1 MGNSGY
7 IKLQRSLKNW
17 EHYDDPYAL
26 KLFVH
31 LLLSA
36 AFIGYFD
43 GGVYVDRGQIL
54 IGIRSLAQEL
64 NFTYQRTRTLL
75 STLEATH
82 TLTQSSTRRGTLIT
96 IVKWDVFQASV
107 KKVNAASGADF
118 SAASNAPAVKNQRTH
133 YIKECIKEIQED
145 KENNK
150 ENIIKEKKK
159 PNLSGFDAMLAA
171 YSSDAKTVDL
181 LQEWIK
187 VRKAKRAAM
196 TERAIQLN
204 LDKLNGM
211 AKESGMSVSDYLSEV
226 ICRGWAAF
234 YPIRQYGDKQSG
246 KTYGTNGIAIATDA
260 INDLDEVF

>member
-1 MGNSGY
+1 MLSGGEKMGNSGY

-133 YIKECIKEIQED
+133 YIKECINKNDHKERNNSCANFQQ
-145 KENNK
+145 KEEGVRFDFELCWREYPNK
-150 ENIIKEKKK
+150 KGRNKITKK
-159 PNLSGFDAMLAA
+159 ALA
-171 YSSDAKTVDL
+171 
-181 LQEWIK
+181 E
-187 VRKAKRAAM
+187 
-196 TERAIQLN
+196 
-204 LDKLNGM
+204 LDKLGTEKVLEAVRRYKAECEADNRDMQYVQHGSTFFNGGY
-211 AKESGMSVSDYLSEV
+211 ADYLADDWKPPAQRSGDGLPVYDDFV
-226 ICRGWAAF
+226 IPF
-234 YPIRQYGDKQSG
+234 
-246 KTYGTNGIAIATDA
+246 
-260 INDLDEVF
+260 

>member
-26 KLFVH
+26 KLLVH
-31 LLLSA
+31 LLLSV
-36 AFIGYFD
+36 AFVGYFD
-43 GGVYVDRGQIL
+43 GDMYVDRGQML

-82 TLTQSSTRRGTLIT
+82 TLTQKSTRRGTLIT

-107 KKVNAASGADF
+107 KKINAASNADF
-118 SAASNAPAVKNQRTH
+118 SAASNAPTVKNQRTH

-145 KENNK
+145 KEDNK

-159 PNLSGFDAMLAA
+159 SSAACFNEIISG
-171 YSSDAKTVDL
+171 YSSDGKTVDL
-181 LQEWIK
+181 LKEWIK

-196 TERAIQLN
+196 TERAIQMN
-204 LDKLNGM
+204 LDKLDGI
-211 AKESGMSVSDYLSEV
+211 AKESGMTVCEYLSEV

-234 YPIRQYGDKQSG
+234 YPIRQYRDKQSG
-246 KTYGTNGIAIATDA
+246 KVYGANGIAIDPNAADDFEG
-260 INDLDEVF
+260 IF

>member
-107 KKVNAASGADF
+107 KKVNAASGAAF

-133 YIKECIKEIQED
+133 YIKECINKNDHKERNNSCANFQQ
-145 KENNK
+145 KEEGVRFDFELCWREYPNK
-150 ENIIKEKKK
+150 KGRNKITKK
-159 PNLSGFDAMLAA
+159 ALA
-171 YSSDAKTVDL
+171 
-181 LQEWIK
+181 E
-187 VRKAKRAAM
+187 
-196 TERAIQLN
+196 
-204 LDKLNGM
+204 LDKLGT
-211 AKESGMSVSDYLSEV
+211 
-226 ICRGWAAF
+226 
-234 YPIRQYGDKQSG
+234 G
-246 KTYGTNGIAIATDA
+246 KSAGSCEAI
-260 INDLDEVF
+260 